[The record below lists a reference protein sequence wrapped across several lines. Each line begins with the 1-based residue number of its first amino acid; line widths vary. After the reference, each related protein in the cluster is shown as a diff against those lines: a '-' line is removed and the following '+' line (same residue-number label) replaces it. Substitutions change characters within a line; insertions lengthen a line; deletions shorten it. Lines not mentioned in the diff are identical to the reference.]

1 MRVSFPFLQWNT
13 IRWNIKISEADFES
27 AKLDFTQAVTSA
39 LNEVDT
45 AYFSYA
51 NAQRSLENTLSKHQK
66 DVRIGEYYQTR
77 YDLGAARAQGLSG
90 RPEYGGQLHAFGAGS
105 EIPGHPVRE
114 PDLQSDGR
122 ALRTHLAAVW
132 RKGYTGAHVHQ
143 WRNTCSKSKKSIRR
157 PFEDAERVFE
167 TSHPELR
174 YAVASQR
181 AVGFYESL
189 KDYNE
194 NASLWVAWFEGEKPA
209 DLAAFIQQEIEKAE
223 ASVEE

>member
-1 MRVSFPFLQWNT
+1 MFQV
-13 IRWNIKISEADFES
+13 K
-27 AKLDFTQAVTSA
+27 
-39 LNEVDT
+39 
-45 AYFSYA
+45 
-51 NAQRSLENTLSKHQK
+51 
-66 DVRIGEYYQTR
+66 
-77 YDLGAARAQGLSG
+77 
-90 RPEYGGQLHAFGAGS
+90 
-105 EIPGHPVRE
+105 EINK
-114 PDLQSDGR
+114 
-122 ALRTHLAAVW
+122 A
-132 RKGYTGAHVHQ
+132 
-143 WRNTCSKSKKSIRR
+143 

-194 NASLWVAWFEGEKPA
+194 NTSLWVAWFEGEKPA

>member
-1 MRVSFPFLQWNT
+1 MFQV
-13 IRWNIKISEADFES
+13 K
-27 AKLDFTQAVTSA
+27 
-39 LNEVDT
+39 
-45 AYFSYA
+45 
-51 NAQRSLENTLSKHQK
+51 
-66 DVRIGEYYQTR
+66 
-77 YDLGAARAQGLSG
+77 
-90 RPEYGGQLHAFGAGS
+90 
-105 EIPGHPVRE
+105 EINK
-114 PDLQSDGR
+114 
-122 ALRTHLAAVW
+122 A
-132 RKGYTGAHVHQ
+132 
-143 WRNTCSKSKKSIRR
+143 

-181 AVGFYESL
+181 AVGFYEPL

>member
-1 MRVSFPFLQWNT
+1 M
-13 IRWNIKISEADFES
+13 E
-27 AKLDFTQAVTSA
+27 
-39 LNEVDT
+39 
-45 AYFSYA
+45 
-51 NAQRSLENTLSKHQK
+51 KHMFQVK
-66 DVRIGEYYQTR
+66 
-77 YDLGAARAQGLSG
+77 
-90 RPEYGGQLHAFGAGS
+90 
-105 EIPGHPVRE
+105 EINK
-114 PDLQSDGR
+114 
-122 ALRTHLAAVW
+122 A
-132 RKGYTGAHVHQ
+132 
-143 WRNTCSKSKKSIRR
+143 

-194 NASLWVAWFEGEKPA
+194 TPSLWVAWFEGEKPA

>member
-1 MRVSFPFLQWNT
+1 MFQV
-13 IRWNIKISEADFES
+13 K
-27 AKLDFTQAVTSA
+27 
-39 LNEVDT
+39 
-45 AYFSYA
+45 
-51 NAQRSLENTLSKHQK
+51 
-66 DVRIGEYYQTR
+66 
-77 YDLGAARAQGLSG
+77 
-90 RPEYGGQLHAFGAGS
+90 
-105 EIPGHPVRE
+105 EINK
-114 PDLQSDGR
+114 
-122 ALRTHLAAVW
+122 A
-132 RKGYTGAHVHQ
+132 
-143 WRNTCSKSKKSIRR
+143 

-181 AVGFYESL
+181 AVGFYEAL

>member
-77 YDLGAARAQGLSG
+77 YDLGAA
-90 RPEYGGQLHAFGAGS
+90 E
-105 EIPGHPVRE
+105 
-114 PDLQSDGR
+114 
-122 ALRTHLAAVW
+122 
-132 RKGYTGAHVHQ
+132 
-143 WRNTCSKSKKSIRR
+143 
-157 PFEDAERVFE
+157 
-167 TSHPELR
+167 
-174 YAVASQR
+174 
-181 AVGFYESL
+181 L
-189 KDYNE
+189 KDYLDALNT
-194 NASLWVAWFEGEKPA
+194 A
-209 DLAAFIQQEIEKAE
+209 DNSMLSALEAKYRVIQYN
-223 ASVEE
+223 

>member
-1 MRVSFPFLQWNT
+1 MFQV
-13 IRWNIKISEADFES
+13 K
-27 AKLDFTQAVTSA
+27 
-39 LNEVDT
+39 
-45 AYFSYA
+45 
-51 NAQRSLENTLSKHQK
+51 
-66 DVRIGEYYQTR
+66 
-77 YDLGAARAQGLSG
+77 
-90 RPEYGGQLHAFGAGS
+90 
-105 EIPGHPVRE
+105 EINK
-114 PDLQSDGR
+114 
-122 ALRTHLAAVW
+122 A
-132 RKGYTGAHVHQ
+132 
-143 WRNTCSKSKKSIRR
+143 

-189 KDYNE
+189 KYYNE

>member
-1 MRVSFPFLQWNT
+1 MFQV
-13 IRWNIKISEADFES
+13 K
-27 AKLDFTQAVTSA
+27 
-39 LNEVDT
+39 
-45 AYFSYA
+45 
-51 NAQRSLENTLSKHQK
+51 
-66 DVRIGEYYQTR
+66 
-77 YDLGAARAQGLSG
+77 
-90 RPEYGGQLHAFGAGS
+90 
-105 EIPGHPVRE
+105 EINK
-114 PDLQSDGR
+114 
-122 ALRTHLAAVW
+122 A
-132 RKGYTGAHVHQ
+132 
-143 WRNTCSKSKKSIRR
+143 

-181 AVGFYESL
+181 AVGFYELL

>member
-1 MRVSFPFLQWNT
+1 MFQV
-13 IRWNIKISEADFES
+13 K
-27 AKLDFTQAVTSA
+27 
-39 LNEVDT
+39 
-45 AYFSYA
+45 
-51 NAQRSLENTLSKHQK
+51 
-66 DVRIGEYYQTR
+66 
-77 YDLGAARAQGLSG
+77 
-90 RPEYGGQLHAFGAGS
+90 
-105 EIPGHPVRE
+105 EINK
-114 PDLQSDGR
+114 
-122 ALRTHLAAVW
+122 A
-132 RKGYTGAHVHQ
+132 
-143 WRNTCSKSKKSIRR
+143 

-223 ASVEE
+223 ASVEEIDRLNILHATMLAMRRAVQGLRLKPTKVLVDGNRIPPLDVLAEAIVKGDAKVPAISAASILAKVHRDRWCAQVHDEFPQYGFAGHKGYGTAVHMAALREHGACIHHRRSFAPVAQNLRAGS

>member
-51 NAQRSLENTLSKHQK
+51 NARRSLENTLSKHQK

-77 YDLGAARAQGLSG
+77 YDLGAAELKDYLDALNTADNSMLSALEAKYRVIRYENRSTKRWAG
-90 RPEYGGQLHAFGAGS
+90 VTNASCRRLAERLHRGTRPPMEKHMFQVK
-105 EIPGHPVRE
+105 EINK
-114 PDLQSDGR
+114 
-122 ALRTHLAAVW
+122 A
-132 RKGYTGAHVHQ
+132 
-143 WRNTCSKSKKSIRR
+143 

>member
-1 MRVSFPFLQWNT
+1 M
-13 IRWNIKISEADFES
+13 E
-27 AKLDFTQAVTSA
+27 
-39 LNEVDT
+39 
-45 AYFSYA
+45 
-51 NAQRSLENTLSKHQK
+51 KHMFQVK
-66 DVRIGEYYQTR
+66 
-77 YDLGAARAQGLSG
+77 
-90 RPEYGGQLHAFGAGS
+90 
-105 EIPGHPVRE
+105 EINK
-114 PDLQSDGR
+114 
-122 ALRTHLAAVW
+122 A
-132 RKGYTGAHVHQ
+132 
-143 WRNTCSKSKKSIRR
+143 

-194 NASLWVAWFEGEKPA
+194 SASLWVAWFEGEKPA

>member
-1 MRVSFPFLQWNT
+1 M
-13 IRWNIKISEADFES
+13 E
-27 AKLDFTQAVTSA
+27 
-39 LNEVDT
+39 
-45 AYFSYA
+45 
-51 NAQRSLENTLSKHQK
+51 KHMFQVK
-66 DVRIGEYYQTR
+66 
-77 YDLGAARAQGLSG
+77 
-90 RPEYGGQLHAFGAGS
+90 
-105 EIPGHPVRE
+105 EINK
-114 PDLQSDGR
+114 
-122 ALRTHLAAVW
+122 A
-132 RKGYTGAHVHQ
+132 
-143 WRNTCSKSKKSIRR
+143 

-189 KDYNE
+189 KDYNV